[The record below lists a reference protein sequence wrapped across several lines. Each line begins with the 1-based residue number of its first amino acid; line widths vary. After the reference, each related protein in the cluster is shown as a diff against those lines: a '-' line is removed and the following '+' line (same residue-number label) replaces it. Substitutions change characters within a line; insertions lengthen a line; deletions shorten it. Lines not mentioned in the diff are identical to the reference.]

1 MASEPQHETWVQVDL
16 AAIENNVRV
25 ATRGTRARI
34 MAVLKA
40 NAYGHGAVPV
50 ARAALGAGAAWCG
63 VARLD
68 EALELR
74 HSGLDCPI
82 LVLGPVPAGRL
93 QQAVSEGI
101 SLTVFT
107 QDHVEA
113 AAAAGRAAGT
123 EARLHLKVDTGMA
136 RLGLDP
142 QEAGPLARTI
152 QAATGARLE
161 GMSTHFARADEEDT
175 EPTAHQLAQFDELL
189 QAMDSVGL
197 RPAWVHAANSAATA
211 TRSGAHFD
219 LVRLGVAV
227 YGLHPSAVCKLP
239 DSYRPA
245 LSWKTRLVQVRR
257 LPPDRGVSY
266 GHVYR
271 TQAEERVGTALVGY
285 ADGFRRVPKNVNEV
299 LIGGRRAPIRGR
311 VCMDQCVAG
320 ISHVSGEV
328 GVGDEVVL
336 IGAQGDERISA
347 EAVARRWGTIN
358 YDVTSGI
365 MARVDRR
372 MKDEL

>member
-74 HSGLDCPI
+74 RAGLDCPI

-142 QEAGPLARTI
+142 QEAAPLARTI

-285 ADGFRRVPKNVNEV
+285 ADGFRREPGNLALV
-299 LIGGRRAPIRGR
+299 GGRRVPVIGR
-311 VCMDQCVAG
+311 VCMDMCVLQLDQVPEARP
-320 ISHVSGEV
+320 
-328 GVGDEVVL
+328 GDEVVL
-336 IGAQGDERISA
+336 IGSQAQESIRA
-347 EAVARRWGTIN
+347 EEVAERWGTIN
-358 YDVTSGI
+358 YEVTCGI
-365 MARVDRR
+365 GARVPRVYA
-372 MKDEL
+372 